1 MSLISLTR
9 EQLEERLAVLHQ
21 ASLELVQN
29 VSLDSLLERIAAI
42 AREQSQA
49 RYAAVGVLD
58 EHGRL
63 EKFLTLGMEPAEIAK
78 MEHPPVG
85 LGLIGGLMQSRDPIR
100 LAHIS
105 DDPRSVGFPPHH
117 PPMESFLGVPIRLGD
132 QPLGQIYLT
141 EKIGAEEFT
150 LADQLVIET
159 LASYAAVAIANAR
172 MLSKLT
178 ERDRVLT
185 QRNQNLGLLNT
196 LASTLSRAEDLDEL
210 LELALSQVMDHL
222 ALEVGEIYLR
232 EEEGK
237 TLRLAFHR
245 GDLCERLFERIR
257 IQPGEGLVGQAAL
270 SGQPAMM
277 IVQTASDGGLHAS
290 VGLSEIR
297 QVACFPLTGRRG
309 LSGVMCAA
317 ICRPQPL
324 DDLDVQFLSAIGSWV
339 GAEIENVRLNL
350 NQRRLAV
357 LEERERIGMDL
368 HDGVIQSIYAVGLT
382 LEHARLL
389 LMEDTQQSRQRIE
402 QAIADLNST
411 IRDIRAYILDLRPRQ
426 LHDENL
432 MQGIDRLVHEFRVN
446 TLVDVQMKGP
456 PDGLER
462 LPAPQAVALFHICQ
476 EALANIAKHARSRRV
491 DVNVWTT
498 ADRVL
503 LEVTDDGEGFN
514 IERTRLTIGHGLS
527 NMMTRARNAGGDVE
541 ITSELG
547 QGTSILAWLPYDEKN
562 L

>member
-58 EHGRL
+58 EHGKL

-100 LAHIS
+100 LVHIS

-141 EKIGAEEFT
+141 EKIGTDEFT

-196 LASTLSRAEDLDEL
+196 LASTLSRAEDLDQL

-277 IVQTASDGGLHAS
+277 IVQAASDGGLHTS

-446 TLVDVQMKGP
+446 TLVDVQLKGP